1 MLPFIIGMLLMSA
14 GDQEVAQL
22 YYARVAQHR
31 AAEQT
36 LGRSSSIAGGIVRSS
51 LDEPI
56 AGATVRVIRVRS
68 VDGLTQF
75 DELAKGVTDSAGRF
89 AIPAKARTKE
99 DIGLEIHAPGYM
111 MWRRWAGGTVEGES
125 IVLNRVIDDAYFA
138 DVERETDPN
147 RRLSL
152 LLDLVGRRAF
162 NSSDFDERIEQFYSH
177 LGSVREDLLAI
188 AQSKSFA
195 VVDDEYDVSPAQ
207 RAKNLL
213 IYWFDPEDE
222 SLIRQWVN
230 DEAFNHFHLN
240 IECTGDSPGEAL
252 SAYAE
257 AHFAREP
264 KTFHYFTKETFSP
277 DGKHAYTVFT
287 VRYAHWGYWQPIV
300 LLHENDH
307 WKVKLAG
314 EGGRWHGLS
323 PDVHPDLRPVVELV
337 PTGRFVASSVTSS
350 QRRCRLQSGRIIV

>member
-1 MLPFIIGMLLMSA
+1 MLPFILGTLPAHA
-14 GDQEVAQL
+14 GDQDVAQP
-22 YYARVAQHR
+22 YYARLAQHR
-31 AAEQT
+31 AAENA
-36 LGRSSSIAGGIVRSS
+36 LGRRSSIASGIVRNS

-56 AGATVRVIRVRS
+56 AGAAVFVIRART
-68 VDGLTQF
+68 VDGHTKF
-75 DELAKGVTDSAGRF
+75 DELAKGVTDDSGRF
-89 AIPAKARTKE
+89 AIAAKTRLKD
-99 DIGLEIHAPGYM
+99 DIGLEVHAHGFM

-125 IVLNRVIDDAYFA
+125 IVLNRIVDDAYFA
-138 DVERETDPN
+138 DVKREADPV

-162 NSSDFDERIEQFYSH
+162 NSYDFDERIEQYYSH

-195 VVDDEYDVSPAQ
+195 VVDDEYGVSPAQ

-222 SLIRQWVN
+222 PLIRHWAKE
-230 DEAFNHFHLN
+230 DALEHFRLDVEG
-240 IECTGDSPGEAL
+240 IGGSPGEAS

-264 KTFHYFTKETFSP
+264 KTFHYFTDAVFSA
-277 DGKHAYTVFT
+277 DCNHAYVVFV

-300 LLHENDH
+300 LLHEGDQ

-314 EGGRWHGLS
+314 EGGTWHGLS
-323 PDVHPDLRPVVELV
+323 PEGPATVYPP
-337 PTGRFVASSVTSS
+337 G
-350 QRRCRLQSGRIIV
+350 